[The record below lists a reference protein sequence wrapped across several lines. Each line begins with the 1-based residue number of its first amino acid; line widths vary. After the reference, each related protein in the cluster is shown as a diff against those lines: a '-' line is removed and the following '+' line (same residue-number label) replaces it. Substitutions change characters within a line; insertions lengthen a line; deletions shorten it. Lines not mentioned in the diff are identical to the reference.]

1 MGLCET
7 TKQRIEELTYSD
19 LLKHVRDFAT
29 QKADVLETGLEDR
42 WGEGLMNLA
51 HCIYAKL

>member
-1 MGLCET
+1 MCET

-29 QKADVLETGLEDR
+29 QKADALETGLEDR

-51 HCIYAKL
+51 HCIYGKL